1 MCAQHLVLPSD
12 LFVELARRDTNLDRT
27 KETLTQGR
35 RGAERA
41 TYQNGMDE
49 TQTSLL
55 MGFDLQ
61 PSESSQKHFLC
72 ASALESFVTL
82 RLTRLPAQNGVESRM
97 RATDAWDT

>member
-1 MCAQHLVLPSD
+1 MRFLRRTQSTCRSLASPRGASICGHLRNLRIPNYFPMKVS
-12 LFVELARRDTNLDRT
+12 LDRT
-27 KETLTQGR
+27 KETSTQGR

-55 MGFDLQ
+55 VGFDLQ

-72 ASALESFVTL
+72 VSAPL
-82 RLTRLPAQNGVESRM
+82 RWNLLSH
-97 RATDAWDT
+97 